1 MGYRGGFFLVF
12 SLALPGDI
20 YSEGKNY
27 KNTHPYTHTISTQ
40 MSRVD
45 LMCQVCGGMGL
56 GVG

>member
-20 YSEGKNY
+20 YSGGKNY

-45 LMCQVCGGMGL
+45 LHSNF
-56 GVG
+56 